1 MSNPSRRA
9 HLELIDVCK
18 YMINQ
23 IREAESEVVVKTK
36 VSVTMDQKLVEW
48 INQLIEKGLFRN
60 RSHVIEEALK
70 FMKKEGV
77 KKILLEKLEG
87 SEKRIP

>member
-1 MSNPSRRA
+1 MKNR
-9 HLELIDVCK
+9 
-18 YMINQ
+18 
-23 IREAESEVVVKTK
+23 IREAESEALVKTK

-48 INQLIEKGLFRN
+48 MDRLIEKGLFRN

-87 SEKRIP
+87 SEKGTR

>member
-1 MSNPSRRA
+1 M
-9 HLELIDVCK
+9 
-18 YMINQ
+18 
-23 IREAESEVVVKTK
+23 VKTK

-48 INQLIEKGLFRN
+48 MDQLIEKGLFRN

-87 SEKRIP
+87 SEKGTR

>member
-1 MSNPSRRA
+1 M
-9 HLELIDVCK
+9 
-18 YMINQ
+18 
-23 IREAESEVVVKTK
+23 VKTK

-48 INQLIEKGLFRN
+48 MDRLIEKGLFRN

-87 SEKRIP
+87 SEKGTR

>member
-1 MSNPSRRA
+1 MKNR
-9 HLELIDVCK
+9 
-18 YMINQ
+18 
-23 IREAESEVVVKTK
+23 IREAESEALVKTK

-48 INQLIEKGLFRN
+48 MDQLIEKGLFRN

-87 SEKRIP
+87 SEKGTR